1 MRTEDA
7 GRALRPFRA
16 EAHLLQ
22 GLLAQ
27 QQRRGEGL
35 ALDDGHAALHQF
47 IVMRDVARARQ
58 NRQCG
63 QAQAHGVD
71 QRQAVV
77 HIVDGDH
84 QRLRLLDAG
93 RHQQVHARGVAIKH
107 LEAELAQQL
116 DLIRVV
122 VEHRHADLVGRQQ
135 AADDLAET
143 AKAGD
148 DDGVVLR
155 LDMVVGTALLV
166 ALQAR
171 RDELVVRQQ
180 QQGRGHHRQGHHHD
194 QQRGRLRRKHVRGLG
209 GGKHDEGEFAAL
221 RQQQREEQLL
231 AARNVK
237 EFRQQV
243 QQGDFDHQQAGHQ
256 DQDQQGL
263 GAQHAE
269 VDGHADGD
277 EEQTQQQA
285 LERLQV
291 GNELMAVFGI
301 GQQHARHEGAQR
313 HRQAHRLHQHA
324 NGDHQQQG
332 KRREDFAQVR
342 LGDEAQDGVD
352 EEAPADHQ
360 RRQHGGQLGHAQPA
374 RFAAMRDQPAQER
387 HQRDHGNG
395 GDILEQQD
403 GKAGGTGRRTHQ
415 FSFAQ
420 GGQHD
425 GRRRQ
430 RQPQC
435 AHQRRAPVHAKGH
448 GQGAQPRADDT
459 HLRPAPAENRTAQQ
473 PQAFG
478 LELQADQKQQQ
489 HHAEFGKAEDHLD
502 ILDQAQAPRPDDD
515 AGHQVAQHGAHAQAL
530 GQRHHDDGRHQ
541 VKQYVDEKAVVFH
554 ADSGKT

>member
-1 MRTEDA
+1 MTFLLVLEVRRHFQQGLEVMRTEDA

-27 QQRRGEGL
+27 QQRSGKGL

-58 NRQCG
+58 YRQLG

-77 HIVDGDH
+77 HVVDGDH
-84 QRLRLLDAG
+84 QRSGLLDAG
-93 RHQQVHARGVAIKH
+93 RHQQVHARGVAIEHFKT
-107 LEAELAQQL
+107 ELAQQL
-116 DLIRVV
+116 DLVRVV
-122 VEHRHADLVGRQQ
+122 VEHRHADFIGCQQ

-148 DDGVVLR
+148 DDGIVLR
-155 LDMVVGTALLV
+155 FDMVVGTALLV

-180 QQGRGHHRQGHHHD
+180 QQGRGHHRQGHHHN
-194 QQRGRLRRKHVRGLG
+194 QQRGRLRRKHVRGFG

-221 RQQQREEQLL
+221 RQQQRKEQLL
-231 AARNVK
+231 AAGNIEK
-237 EFRQQV
+237 LRQHI
-243 QQGDFDHQQAGHQ
+243 QQADFHHQQARHQ
-256 DQDQQGL
+256 GKDQQGL

-269 VDGHADGD
+269 IDGHAHGD
-277 EEQTQQQA
+277 EKQAQQQA

-291 GNELMAVFGI
+291 ADQLMAVFGI

-313 HRQAHRLHQHA
+313 HRQTHRFHQHA

-332 KRREDFAQVR
+332 KGREDFAQVR

-352 EEAPADHQ
+352 QEAPADHQ

-374 RFAAMRDQPAQER
+374 RFAAMRDQAAQQR

-395 GDILEQQD
+395 GDILEQQN
-403 GKAGGTGRRTHQ
+403 GKAGRNRPACSSACVRPGWPARWPSTT
-415 FSFAQ
+415 A
-420 GGQHD
+420 
-425 GRRRQ
+425 
-430 RQPQC
+430 
-435 AHQRRAPVHAKGH
+435 
-448 GQGAQPRADDT
+448 
-459 HLRPAPAENRTAQQ
+459 PAPAHQPAPCASPRRT
-473 PQAFG
+473 PWR
-478 LELQADQKQQQ
+478 
-489 HHAEFGKAEDHLD
+489 
-502 ILDQAQAPRPDDD
+502 PRTVP
-515 AGHQVAQHGAHAQAL
+515 
-530 GQRHHDDGRHQ
+530 R
-541 VKQYVDEKAVVFH
+541 
-554 ADSGKT
+554 